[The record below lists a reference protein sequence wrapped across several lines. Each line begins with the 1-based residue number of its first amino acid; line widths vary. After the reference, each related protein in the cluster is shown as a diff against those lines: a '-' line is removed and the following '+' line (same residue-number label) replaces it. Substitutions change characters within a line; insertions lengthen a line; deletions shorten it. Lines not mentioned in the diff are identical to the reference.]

1 METSDKVAL
10 APTPIISDY
19 FESSRHRDWIFITL
33 RVPPPPVA
41 AEAVSA
47 HRIEKTD
54 GLTCGCRVRIEDG
67 KLI

>member
-1 METSDKVAL
+1 METSDKAAL
-10 APTPIISDY
+10 AQTPIISDY

-54 GLTCGCRVRIEDG
+54 GLTCGCRERIEDG